1 MPPVRSAGNW
11 PLKIDRNGVDRV
23 NSPANPVA
31 TAARQSIGHFG
42 RVRTATTARKP
53 SLSAFIASGKLPLSR
68 LASMRGIATMMQ
80 TYSGGCQCGKVRYEV
95 QMDIGEVLACNCS
108 RCGRLGSL
116 LAFAPTTQFK
126 LLSGDADL
134 TKFEFNKHM
143 IQHQFCSTCGI
154 QSFAIGTHPKTG
166 AKLAAINVRCLDG
179 VDVDALKVKK
189 VDGRSL

>member
-1 MPPVRSAGNW
+1 M
-11 PLKIDRNGVDRV
+11 
-23 NSPANPVA
+23 
-31 TAARQSIGHFG
+31 T
-42 RVRTATTARKP
+42 
-53 SLSAFIASGKLPLSR
+53 
-68 LASMRGIATMMQ
+68 Q

-116 LAFAPTTQFK
+116 LAFAPATQFK
-126 LLSGDADL
+126 LLSGGADL
-134 TKFEFNKHM
+134 TQFEFNKHM

-166 AKLAAINVRCLDG
+166 AKMAAINVRCVDG
-179 VDVDALKVKK
+179 VDADALAVKK